1 MSIYSEMITASIN
14 KALRKRLLN
23 EARGVSKNEAA
34 NLFSNVAFTNKR
46 RDAENRAANR
56 ALAEELGVNIKEL
69 DE

>member
-34 NLFSNVAFTNKR
+34 NLFSNVAFTKKR
-46 RDAENRAANR
+46 RHAEDMI
-56 ALAEELGVNIKEL
+56 LARELGVKVEDL
-69 DE
+69 K

>member
-1 MSIYSEMITASIN
+1 MSIYSDMITASIN

-23 EARGVSKNEAA
+23 EAKGASKNEAA

>member
-34 NLFSNVAFTNKR
+34 NLFSNVTFTKKR
-46 RDAENRAANR
+46 RHAEDMI
-56 ALAEELGVNIKEL
+56 LARELGVKVEDL
-69 DE
+69 L

>member
-14 KALRKRLLN
+14 KALRKRLLK
-23 EARGVSKNEAA
+23 EASGASKNEAA

-56 ALAEELGVNIKEL
+56 ALAEELGVNVEDLK
-69 DE
+69 